1 MGANLEPHPS
11 PAFLVV
17 SRKQAAMPKTAKS
30 NTSQPISASPKDYE
44 ALLKQV
50 TDRVWALW
58 QEDLRRSRERG
69 GKILR
74 R

>member
-1 MGANLEPHPS
+1 MLS
-11 PAFLVV
+11 
-17 SRKQAAMPKTAKS
+17 KQGKS
-30 NTSQPISASPKDYE
+30 NTSQTTSLSSKDYE
-44 ALLKQV
+44 ALLKLV
-50 TDRVWALW
+50 SERVWALW